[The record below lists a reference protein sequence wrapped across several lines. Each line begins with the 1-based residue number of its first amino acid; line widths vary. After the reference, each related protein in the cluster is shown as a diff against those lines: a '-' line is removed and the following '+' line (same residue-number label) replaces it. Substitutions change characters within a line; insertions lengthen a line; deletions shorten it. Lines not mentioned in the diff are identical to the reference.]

1 MAKVYK
7 LTFYAVD
14 PHDYYNDA
22 FHLFSQMTSRE
33 NWSGVF
39 FRAEESELITSE
51 EFRWKDSCLLNYS
64 DASKEDFEQYF
75 QKKT

>member
-22 FHLFSQMTSRE
+22 FHLFSQWQVE
-33 NWSGVF
+33 KIG
-39 FRAEESELITSE
+39 AEFSLE
-51 EFRWKDSCLLNYS
+51 
-64 DASKEDFEQYF
+64 
-75 QKKT
+75 QKKMSL

>member
-22 FHLFSQMTSRE
+22 FHLFSQMASRE

-39 FRAEESELITSE
+39 FKAEENELITSE
-51 EFRWKDSCLLNYS
+51 EFRWKDSCLLNYP

>member
-7 LTFYAVD
+7 VTCYAVD

-33 NWSGVF
+33 NRSGVF
-39 FRAEESELITSE
+39 FRAEGSELITSE
-51 EFRWKDSCLLNYS
+51 EFRWNDSCLLNYS

>member
-33 NWSGVF
+33 NRSGVF
-39 FRAEESELITSE
+39 FRAEGSELITSE